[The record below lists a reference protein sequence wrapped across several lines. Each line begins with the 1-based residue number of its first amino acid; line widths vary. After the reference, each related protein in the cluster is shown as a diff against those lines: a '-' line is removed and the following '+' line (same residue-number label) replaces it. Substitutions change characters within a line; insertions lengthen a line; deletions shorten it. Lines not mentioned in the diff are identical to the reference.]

1 MSRPFLKWAG
11 GKAQLLRQFEQL
23 FPQSFKRYYEPF
35 VGSAAVFFHLR
46 STDRSP
52 YARLSDN
59 NSELIDCYKAV
70 RDCLPQL
77 IRNLAIHKMQHSTDY
92 YYMIRDTDPNN
103 LSFPA
108 RAARTI
114 YLNKTCFNGLY
125 RVNKTGKFNVPI
137 GRYAKPPILKINLLT
152 SASIA
157 LQGVGL
163 EVADFRKLPTMVE
176 GGDFVYIDPPYQ
188 PLSSTSSFTS
198 YTSSGFGDKDQR
210 DLVSTVKQLSALGA
224 SVMVSNSETQFV
236 RELYRDFQIHRVT
249 TSRAINSN
257 PKKRG
262 QTPEVVVTNYTPN
275 FSKRLGVA

>member
-11 GKAQLLRQFEQL
+11 GKSQLLRQFEQL

-46 STDRSP
+46 STDRSAD
-52 YARLSDN
+52 ARLSDS

-70 RDCLPQL
+70 RDCRPRLC
-77 IRNLAIHKMQHSTDY
+77 RKLAIHGMQHSTDY
-92 YYMIRDTDPNN
+92 YYMIRNTGPNR
-103 LSFPA
+103 LGFAA

-125 RVNKTGKFNVPI
+125 RVNKSGKFNVPI
-137 GRYAKPPILKINLLT
+137 GKYTNPPILNIKLLT

-163 EVADFRKLPTMVE
+163 EVADFRKLPTMVQK
-176 GGDFVYIDPPYQ
+176 GDFVYIDPPYQ
-188 PLSSTSSFTS
+188 PSSLTSYFTS
-198 YTSSGFGDKDQR
+198 YTSSDFGENDQR
-210 DLVSTVKQLSALGA
+210 DLVFTVKQLSALGA

-236 RELYRDFQIHRVT
+236 RDLYKDFQIHRVT

-262 QTPEVVVTNYTPN
+262 QTPEVVMTNYTPN
-275 FSKRLGVA
+275 S